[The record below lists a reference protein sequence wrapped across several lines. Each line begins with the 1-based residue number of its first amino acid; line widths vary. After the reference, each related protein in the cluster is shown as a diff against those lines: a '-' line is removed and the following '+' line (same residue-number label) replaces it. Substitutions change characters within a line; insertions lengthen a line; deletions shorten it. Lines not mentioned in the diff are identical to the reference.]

1 MSRNLTML
9 TDLYQFTMMNGY
21 MKHGMQKHVAV
32 FDMFFRTLQNNSVY
46 AIMAGLE
53 QAIDYIKNLRFNE
66 DDLEYLRG
74 LGIFDEEFM
83 EYLQHFKF
91 TGDIYAIPEGTP
103 VFPGEPLI
111 RVKAPI
117 MEAQLIET
125 ALLNLVNHQ
134 TLIATKASKV
144 VYAAGGKG
152 VLEFGLRRAQGP
164 DAAIYG
170 ARASIIGGCVATSN
184 VYTGQQYGLPAKGTH
199 AHSWVMSFPD
209 ELTAFRA
216 YAEVYP
222 TSCMLLVDTYDT
234 LKSGVP
240 NAITVFKEL
249 RQKGYEPVGIRLDS
263 GDLAYLTK
271 KARQML
277 DEAGF
282 ANAQIFASGD
292 MDEQTIWDLRA
303 QGAAIDVWGVG
314 TKMITSDDLP
324 ALGGVYKLSAEIID
338 GEVIPK
344 IKISENSIKITNP
357 GIKKV
362 FRLFDNATGKALADL
377 ITLEDEVIDESRP
390 LTIFDPVLTWKKM
403 TITNYTAKELLV
415 PVFIN
420 GEQVYQSPNL
430 MEIQKYAATQMD
442 TLWDEYKRL
451 NNPHVYKVDLSQ
463 KLYDLKNR
471 LLQEHR

>member
-1 MSRNLTML
+1 MHKYLLGKIWTSK
-9 TDLYQFTMMNGY
+9 QF
-21 MKHGMQKHVAV
+21 
-32 FDMFFRTLQNNSVY
+32 
-46 AIMAGLE
+46 
-53 QAIDYIKNLRFNE
+53 
-66 DDLEYLRG
+66 
-74 LGIFDEEFM
+74 GIC
-83 EYLQHFKF
+83 
-91 TGDIYAIPEGTP
+91 
-103 VFPGEPLI
+103 
-111 RVKAPI
+111 
-117 MEAQLIET
+117 
-125 ALLNLVNHQ
+125 
-134 TLIATKASKV
+134 S
-144 VYAAGGKG
+144 
-152 VLEFGLRRAQGP
+152 
-164 DAAIYG
+164 
-170 ARASIIGGCVATSN
+170 
-184 VYTGQQYGLPAKGTH
+184 
-199 AHSWVMSFPD
+199 
-209 ELTAFRA
+209 
-216 YAEVYP
+216 
-222 TSCMLLVDTYDT
+222 
-234 LKSGVP
+234 
-240 NAITVFKEL
+240 
-249 RQKGYEPVGIRLDS
+249 
-263 GDLAYLTK
+263 
-271 KARQML
+271 
-277 DEAGF
+277 
-282 ANAQIFASGD
+282 
-292 MDEQTIWDLRA
+292 A

>member
-1 MSRNLTML
+1 
-9 TDLYQFTMMNGY
+9 
-21 MKHGMQKHVAV
+21 
-32 FDMFFRTLQNNSVY
+32 
-46 AIMAGLE
+46 
-53 QAIDYIKNLRFNE
+53 
-66 DDLEYLRG
+66 
-74 LGIFDEEFM
+74 
-83 EYLQHFKF
+83 
-91 TGDIYAIPEGTP
+91 
-103 VFPGEPLI
+103 
-111 RVKAPI
+111 
-117 MEAQLIET
+117 
-125 ALLNLVNHQ
+125 
-134 TLIATKASKV
+134 
-144 VYAAGGKG
+144 
-152 VLEFGLRRAQGP
+152 
-164 DAAIYG
+164 
-170 ARASIIGGCVATSN
+170 
-184 VYTGQQYGLPAKGTH
+184 
-199 AHSWVMSFPD
+199 
-209 ELTAFRA
+209 
-216 YAEVYP
+216 
-222 TSCMLLVDTYDT
+222 
-234 LKSGVP
+234 
-240 NAITVFKEL
+240 
-249 RQKGYEPVGIRLDS
+249 
-263 GDLAYLTK
+263 
-271 KARQML
+271 
-277 DEAGF
+277 
-282 ANAQIFASGD
+282 
-292 MDEQTIWDLRA
+292 
-303 QGAAIDVWGVG
+303 
-314 TKMITSDDLP
+314 MITSDDLP